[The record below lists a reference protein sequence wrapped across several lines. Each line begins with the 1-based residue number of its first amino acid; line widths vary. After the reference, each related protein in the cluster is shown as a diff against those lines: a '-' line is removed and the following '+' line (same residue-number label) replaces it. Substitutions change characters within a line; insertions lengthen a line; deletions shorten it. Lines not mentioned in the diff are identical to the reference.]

1 MNKNYFN
8 NILYWLKN
16 RCVFVYKEGNTSKTI
31 RSIDQVLG
39 YINDLDA
46 CNIEKNKL
54 DTILSKYYFDFNME
68 KSQKEDGFSIGF
80 AEQDRESLRSISI
93 AIHKD
98 IINSIL
104 ESHIINQAITPL
116 CNDINFINNE
126 HIDNLT
132 SNTF

>member
-1 MNKNYFN
+1 MNKNYFGS
-8 NILYWLKN
+8 ILYWLKN
-16 RCVFVYKEGNTSKTI
+16 RCLFVYKESNTSKTI

-46 CNIEKNKL
+46 CNIDKNKL

-68 KSQKEDGFSIGF
+68 KSQKEDGFTMGF
-80 AEQDRESLRSISI
+80 SEKDRESLRNSSI

-116 CNDINFINNE
+116 FNDIDFINNE

>member
-8 NILYWLKN
+8 NILHWLKN
-16 RCVFVYKEGNTSKTI
+16 RCVFVYKESNTSKTI
-31 RSIDQVLG
+31 RSIDQILG

-46 CNIEKNKL
+46 CNIDKNKL
-54 DTILSKYYFDFNME
+54 DAILSKYYFDFNME

-80 AEQDRESLRSISI
+80 AEKDRESLRSTSI

-116 CNDINFINNE
+116 CNDIDFVNNE
-126 HIDNLT
+126 YIDNFT

>member
-1 MNKNYFN
+1 MNKNYFGSM
-8 NILYWLKN
+8 LYWLKN
-16 RCVFVYKEGNTSKTI
+16 RCAFVYKESNTSKTI
-31 RSIDQVLG
+31 RTIDQVIE

-46 CNIEKNKL
+46 CNIDKNKL
-54 DTILSKYYFDFNME
+54 DNILSKYYFDFNME

-80 AEQDRESLRSISI
+80 SEQDRESLRNTSI

-104 ESHIINQAITPL
+104 ESHIIKQAIIPL
-116 CNDINFINNE
+116 CNDIDFVNNE
-126 HIDNLT
+126 HIENFT